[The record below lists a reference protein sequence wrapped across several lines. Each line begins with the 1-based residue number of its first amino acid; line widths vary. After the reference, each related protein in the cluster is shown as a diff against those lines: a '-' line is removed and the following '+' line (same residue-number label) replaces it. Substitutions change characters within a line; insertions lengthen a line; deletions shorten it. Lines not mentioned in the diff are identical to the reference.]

1 MAEFI
6 IGRQQILDQKL
17 NIYAYELL
25 FRGKDLD
32 LNDKG
37 EATQAT
43 NQIITDSIL
52 ELGLNNLVGSHKA
65 FINFTT
71 QNILEKTPLNL
82 PKDRIVI
89 EVLENVDI
97 DLRVINNLKEFSE
110 QGYTIA
116 LDDFVFSD
124 EWYPLLEFANIIK
137 LDVMAMGEARTRQ
150 VISDLK
156 PFGIELLAEK
166 VETHEEFQY
175 LSELGCDYFQGYFF
189 HKPNLVPGKRL
200 GVNQTAALRL
210 LTIINDPD
218 VEFDKLSKAI
228 SLDPGL
234 SYKLLHYINSAFFEL
249 PSKMESIHRAIS
261 YLGLKELKRWSNI
274 LTLAALSNKPDAVLQ
289 NALIRGKM
297 CELLGKL
304 IGEKAEHF
312 FLVGILSSL
321 DSILD
326 LPLEEALQQLPL
338 ADDIVSAVLNKK
350 GLAGEALECVIN
362 YEHWNLS
369 GMYYKNL
376 DQKLISEA
384 YFESITWA
392 KDVLSNLA

>member
-166 VETHEEFQY
+166 VETYEEFQY